1 MPWPRRF
8 LFIFLVGLL
17 AWGVVLFALGL
28 ETRLFEEGQAAL
40 SRALFRGIGRELALL
55 VLHEVRKNSLSF
67 QVLRY
72 PLPERPSF
80 EVEVVLENARQRE
93 RLLKHLETLLAPLRP
108 FGLWGKA
115 VEDDDYR
122 LFWGEE
128 EWFRFSL
135 RLRRVFRVAIVIDD
149 IGYDVPMAEKFFSL
163 PVKLNVAVF
172 PHLPYGPH
180 LARRAEESGKE
191 VLIHFPME
199 AMDPGENSGE
209 RFLLRS
215 GTPKEEV
222 VRMLEEAFRRIPQ
235 ARGLNNHKG
244 SRATQDERL
253 MALCAL
259 VLREKNAYFLDSL
272 TTPRSV
278 AFRVMKGMGV
288 RALRRDVFLDG
299 ETTVEYVL
307 KQLETTLAVA
317 RKAGFAV
324 AIGHPKEVTYEALR
338 RFLEKPHP
346 EYEFVFLSEMFED
359 GG

>member
-1 MPWPRRF
+1 MLWPRRF
-8 LFIFLVGLL
+8 LFFLLFGLL

-40 SRALFRGIGRELALL
+40 SWALFRGVGRELALL

-80 EVEVVLENARQRE
+80 EVEVVFENAWQRD
-93 RLLKHLETLLAPLRP
+93 RLFRHLEALLAPLRP
-108 FGLWGKA
+108 FGLWGKG
-115 VEDDDYR
+115 VGDDDYC

-128 EWFRFSL
+128 EWFHFRL
-135 RLRRVFRVAIVIDD
+135 RLRQIFRVAIVIDD
-149 IGYDVPMAEKFFSL
+149 IGYAVAMAEKFFSL

-172 PHLPYGPH
+172 PHLPHGPY

-199 AMDPGENSGE
+199 AVDPRENSGE

-235 ARGLNNHKG
+235 AKGLNNHKG

-278 AFRVMKGMGV
+278 AFRVMRNTGV

-307 KQLETTLAVA
+307 RQLETALAVA
-317 RKAGFAV
+317 RKQGFAV
-324 AIGHPKEVTYEALR
+324 AIGHPKEVTYEALK
-338 RFLEKPHP
+338 RFLGRPHP
-346 EYEFVFLSEMFED
+346 EYEFVFLSEMLGS